1 MLALPDRQDG
11 DVAMS
16 LEQLRALLHAPF
28 DLEHGF
34 EAALSHAAHEDVIAR
49 MRERL
54 QAAINRIGEDEADA

>member
-1 MLALPDRQDG
+1 
-11 DVAMS
+11 MS

-28 DLEHGF
+28 DLEHDF

-54 QAAINRIGEDEADA
+54 QAAINRIGEDEAVE